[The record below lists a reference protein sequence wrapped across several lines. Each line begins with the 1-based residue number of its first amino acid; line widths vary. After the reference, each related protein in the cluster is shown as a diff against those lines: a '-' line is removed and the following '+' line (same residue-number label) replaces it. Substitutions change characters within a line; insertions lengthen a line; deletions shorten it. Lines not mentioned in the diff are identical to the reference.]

1 MSLVTADVAVSL
13 DLVAAGRDQSLEH
26 PFGPVVGH
34 RLHTWMFEHGE
45 DSPEEIAGILRAR
58 AYVMGRHMF
67 GPDRGDWDLAW
78 QGWWGP
84 EPPYH
89 APVFVLCSRPREP
102 LVMAGGTTF
111 HFVTDGIEAA
121 LDRARAAAG
130 EGDVSIAG
138 GPTTLNASL
147 AAGLVDELRLHVVP
161 FTVGE
166 GLRVFD
172 GVAELAMV
180 PASARTTPHV
190 THLVHRRRTQAI
202 PGPQS

>member
-1 MSLVTADVAVSL
+1 MGHVTADMSVSL

-26 PFGPVVGH
+26 PFGPRIGQ
-34 RLHTWMFEHGE
+34 RMGTWLFEHGD
-45 DSPEEIAGILRAR
+45 DSPDEVAAILRAR

-67 GPDRGDWDLAW
+67 GPDRGEWDLAW

-84 EPPYH
+84 EPPYR

-102 LVMAGGTTF
+102 LVMGGGTTF

-121 LDRARAAAG
+121 LERARDAAG
-130 EGDVSIAG
+130 DDDVSIAG
-138 GPTTLNASL
+138 GPGTLNAYL

-161 FTVGE
+161 FTIGE

-172 GVAELAMV
+172 GVADLEMV
-180 PASARTTPHV
+180 PVSSRTTPHV
-190 THLVHRRRTQAI
+190 THVTYRRA
-202 PGPQS
+202 

>member
-1 MSLVTADVAVSL
+1 MGLVTADIAVSL
-13 DLVAAGRDQSLEH
+13 DLVAAGRDQSREH
-26 PFGPVVGH
+26 PFGPVVGE
-34 RLHTWMFEHGE
+34 RLHTWMFEHGD
-45 DSPEEIAGILRAR
+45 DSPDEIAAILHAR

-67 GPDRGDWDLAW
+67 GPDRGDWDLEW

-89 APVFVLCSRPREP
+89 RPVFVLCSRPRDS
-102 LVMAGGTTF
+102 LVMEGGTTF

-121 LDRARAAAG
+121 LERARDAAG
-130 EGDVSIAG
+130 DGDVSIAG
-138 GPTTLNASL
+138 GPSTLNSYL

-172 GVAELAMV
+172 GVDDLTMV
-180 PASARTTPHV
+180 PVSSRTAPHV
-190 THLVHRRRTQAI
+190 THLTYRR
-202 PGPQS
+202 G